1 MFRSLKIFALKALMG
16 DLYELGLDP
25 LGKLTKASHDQA
37 ITKYRITNSR
47 AYVISNPEMIK
58 ELMLDQNKC
67 YDKCTLANSVISR
80 VVGKSLI
87 VSSGELWRKQR
98 QIAAPAFKA
107 ERIQELSSIFVDVAK
122 ECAQRWE
129 EKSKNDESVDVGLEM
144 MTTTLTSAIRT
155 LFGMDVN
162 NEDYSK
168 IINDIPLVVYH
179 LSNGI
184 SEGGLPFW
192 IPTKAHREFRRS
204 VKPVNKMMHK
214 IINQKR
220 FEANNSAGIQTR
232 STCLIDNLILA
243 TDIQTGKGLTDR
255 ELRDEVIGYFYA
267 GHETTTVALTWIWIM
282 LGQHAEHLREI
293 KEEIRVAVGERI
305 PSFGDIEHLGKLN
318 CAVLEAMRLYPP
330 IWLLDRRAITA
341 NMLQNLKVEKNDF
354 IGLCIYALHRDPKYW
369 NDPNDFVPTRF
380 EGDWRKRIDRYAFM
394 PFGAGPRSCIGLS
407 FALIEIQLIL
417 AYLIP
422 RFDIEIPEAGSIKPK
437 PYLTLRTDRPV
448 HMWVKRTKVPI

>member
-1 MFRSLKIFALKALMG
+1 MLQSLKIFALKALMG
-16 DLYELGLDP
+16 DLYELGFDP
-25 LGKLTKASHDQA
+25 LGKLTKASHEQA
-37 ITKYRITNSR
+37 VTKYRITKSR
-47 AYVISNPEMIK
+47 AYVISDPEMIK

-87 VSSGELWRKQR
+87 VSSGQLWRKQR
-98 QIAAPAFKA
+98 QIASPAFKA
-107 ERIQELSSIFVDVAK
+107 ERIQELSTIFVEAAK
-122 ECAQRWE
+122 ECAQKWE
-129 EKSKNDESVDVGLEM
+129 EKSRNNESVNVEFEM
-144 MTTTLTSAIRT
+144 MTATLTSAIRT
-155 LFGMDVN
+155 LFGSDIN
-162 NEDYSK
+162 NKDYSK
-168 IINDIPLVVYH
+168 IIHGIPLVVRH
-179 LSNGI
+179 LAHAI

-192 IPTKAHREFRRS
+192 IPTKAHREFSRS
-204 VKPVNKMMHK
+204 VKSVNKLIQN

-243 TDIQTGKGLTDR
+243 TDIQTGEGLTDR
-255 ELRDEVIGYFYA
+255 ELRDEVMGYFYA
-267 GHETTTVALTWIWIM
+267 GNETTTVALTWTWIM
-282 LGQHAEHLREI
+282 LSQHAEYLREI

-305 PSFGDIEHLGKLN
+305 PSFGDLELLKKLN
-318 CAVLEAMRLYPP
+318 CAILETMRLYPP
-330 IWLLDRRAITA
+330 IWLLDRRAIAA
-341 NMLQNLKVEKNDF
+341 NMLRNLKVEKNDF

-380 EGDWRKRIDRYAFM
+380 EGEWRKRINRYSFM
-394 PFGAGPRSCIGLS
+394 PFGAGPRTCIGLS
-407 FALIEIQLIL
+407 FAFIEIQLIL

-422 RFDIEIPEAGSIKPK
+422 RFEIVIPDAGSIRPK